1 MNSSS
6 DDDFISD
13 KENRRLSGS
22 HHKSSS
28 HKSSIS
34 LDHKSSKQKSSSSH
48 HKSSSSSHKS
58 KERAKHKD
66 KKKDNVGDER
76 SRVES
81 SSSSQISSKK
91 RVSHEGAETLSEK
104 QPLHL
109 RKPSQKTP
117 TQAMMDRNKKPQQMI
132 EKRMTEMSGRSWRR
146 TLHTGGHQHGRGR
159 EQQEEE
165 EGAVWQLYHVSQSG
179 QDSRLSSMSKLSQSE
194 TIWRSGQIEAGLHQ
208 ETVCCVGEDQKE
220 M

>member
-13 KENRRLSGS
+13 NENRRPSGS

-34 LDHKSSKQKSSSSH
+34 SDHKSSKHKSSSSH

-58 KERAKHKD
+58 KEREKHKD

-91 RVSHEGAETLSEK
+91 KVAHEGAETLSEK

-117 TQAMMDRNKKPQQMI
+117 AQAMMDRNKKPQQMI
-132 EKRMTEMSGRSWRR
+132 EKRMTEMSEEDPGEGPS
-146 TLHTGGHQHGRGR
+146 TQEDIDTAGGENSKKRKR
-159 EQQEEE
+159 
-165 EGAVWQLYHVSQSG
+165 VWCGNCTVGLNRDKT
-179 QDSRLSSMSKLSQSE
+179 QDCRQ
-194 TIWRSGQIEAGLHQ
+194 
-208 ETVCCVGEDQKE
+208 C
-220 M
+220 